1 MTIPPI
7 IDRVQETASPLSGGI
22 YSLTGNAPAGF
33 QPFVNALTSGQPSY
47 YAATD
52 FAGNWEVGKGT
63 FVSGQLTR
71 TNLLSACSG
80 TPTTF
85 ASGQLVSIWLDAPGS
100 LLSQIG
106 ASGSIASG
114 QIANG
119 AVVSGSIASG
129 QIASPHVANGG
140 ITSGNIGS
148 GQVGS
153 VHLASGTIPAQFT
166 LTSGSITSGYIGNAA
181 VTSGNIASGQIASPH
196 VAAGGIQSGNIA
208 SGQIGFGHLANGSVQ
223 SGTIASGQV
232 GPAQLASGAA
242 LAGITSG
249 SIASGDI
256 GNNSVTSGNIAS
268 GQISLFHMASG
279 FNGWSGGGG
288 ASLTS
293 GSITSGYIGNAAV
306 TSGNIASGQIAMSH
320 LASGMPQ
327 AITSGLIAQS
337 GNANV
342 NTPVYSQNT
351 TQMISGVRAVSF
363 NGTGAVQIAM
373 ASVSGTM
380 PAVGVVY
387 DNVASGSAAQ
397 IYDRGSVTIGSGA
410 MTAIGQPV
418 WVGRSGQI
426 CNMSGTFMSGGFSSG
441 DVGQMIGTAQGT
453 LSFLVRVGDP
463 ILWSG
468 G

>member
-22 YSLTGNAPAGF
+22 YSLTGNAPTGF

-52 FAGNWEVGKGT
+52 AGGNWEVGQGT
-63 FVSGQLTR
+63 FVSGKITR

-85 ASGQLVSIWLDAPGS
+85 ASGQLVSIWGDAPGS
-100 LLSQIG
+100 LLSTIG

-114 QIANG
+114 QLANG

-129 QIASPHVANGG
+129 QIASPHIANGG
-140 ITSGNIGS
+140 ITSGNVGS
-148 GQVGS
+148 GQIGS
-153 VHLASGTIPAQFT
+153 AHLASGTIPAQFT
-166 LTSGSITSGYIGNAA
+166 LTSGLITSGY
-181 VTSGNIASGQIASPH
+181 
-196 VAAGGIQSGNIA
+196 
-208 SGQIGFGHLANGSVQ
+208 
-223 SGTIASGQV
+223 
-232 GPAQLASGAA
+232 
-242 LAGITSG
+242 
-249 SIASGDI
+249 I

-268 GQISLFHMASG
+268 GQVSLFHMASG
-279 FNGWSGGGG
+279 FNGWSGGG
-288 ASLTS
+288 ATLSS
-293 GSITSGYIGNAAV
+293 GIITSGYIGNNAV
-306 TSGNIASGQIAMSH
+306 TSGNIGSGQIGQMAISSGAVNSDQIGNNAVVSGNIASGQIGMPH

-327 AITSGLIAQS
+327 AITSGLISQS
-337 GNANV
+337 GNTGF

-351 TQMISGVRAVSF
+351 AELISGVRAVSL
-363 NGTGAVQIAM
+363 NGTGGLQIAM
-373 ASVSGTM
+373 ASVSGRM
-380 PAVGVVY
+380 PAIGVVY
-387 DNVASGSAAQ
+387 DNVVSGSAAQ

-453 LSFLVRVGDP
+453 TSFLLRVGDP
-463 ILWSG
+463 VLWSG